1 MSGSE
6 ADDTCSSRAGR
17 RGLDSDTHQGSR
29 FSRRGLILGTPAA
42 LAASPAFAQVAAQ
55 STGPGG
61 VLERDVVRIAVPGF
75 SSPPF
80 FEGTDGNFRGLDA
93 DLSREIASGLEVAPV
108 FDRTPASFDEAV
120 ERVAQ
125 GHADLAICKLS
136 RTLHRGRII
145 RYSRPYTR
153 LHHGLLTNRVRFAR
167 LAGRRET
174 REVIRSFDGTLGVI
188 RDSAFGEFARTNFP
202 NAELRRFE
210 SWSDVIAAI
219 RDEEIDAAYRDD
231 FEIKRLLLEDPSL
244 TVVAGSITLTDQTD
258 TLAIGVRP
266 DAGHLLDFVNLYF
279 DLSGLEQPRSADKI
293 LSRLDAQRDA

>member
-1 MSGSE
+1 M
-6 ADDTCSSRAGR
+6 
-17 RGLDSDTHQGSR
+17 DSKWKQFSR

-55 STGPGG
+55 STSPGG
-61 VLERDVVRIAVPGF
+61 ILDRSAVRIAVPKF

-80 FEGTDGNFRGLDA
+80 FEGTGENFHGLDA
-93 DLSREIASGLEVAPV
+93 DLGRNIADGLEVEAV
-108 FDRTPASFDEAV
+108 FDRTPTSFDEAV
-120 ERVAQ
+120 ERIAQ
-125 GHADLAICKLS
+125 GNADLAICKLS

-167 LAGRRET
+167 LAGRREA
-174 REVIRSFDGTLGVI
+174 RDVIRSFDGTLGVI
-188 RDSAFGEFARTNFP
+188 AGSAFSEFARANFP
-202 NAELRRFE
+202 EAQLRRFE
-210 SWSDVIAAI
+210 TWSEVITAI

-279 DLSGLEQPRSADKI
+279 EPAGREEPRNRAPV
-293 LSRLDAQRDA
+293 AAG